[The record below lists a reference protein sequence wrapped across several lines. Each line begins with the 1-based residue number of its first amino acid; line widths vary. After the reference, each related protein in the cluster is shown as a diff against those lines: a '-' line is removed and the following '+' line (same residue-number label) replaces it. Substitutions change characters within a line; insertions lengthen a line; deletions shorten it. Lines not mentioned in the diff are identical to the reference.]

1 MKTIEQVSLKG
12 KRVLIRVDF
21 NLPLDESLIITD
33 DSRMVASLPTIK
45 KVVSDGGM
53 AIIMSHLGR
62 PKGVFEKRFSLK
74 NIVPRLS
81 SLLDAP
87 VCFSNDCVG
96 KSVVDD
102 VRKMKNGDILVLEN
116 LRFHNEEVG
125 GDEVFAKR
133 LASLGDIYVNDAF
146 GVTHRPHASTAIVPR
161 FFPRKKYFGFLLA
174 KEIFSLKKA
183 LNHTKRPFTAII
195 GGAKISG
202 KIDAITSLF
211 NKVDNL
217 IIGGGMAYTFAKALG
232 GNIGKSLVENEK
244 VLLAK
249 NLINLAKKKNVVL
262 LLPSDS
268 LNART
273 LKGCVKTNT
282 SNILSI
288 KKDYM
293 GLDIGK
299 DSIAKFVTIIAN
311 SQTIIWNGPMG
322 VFETEGFEL
331 GTKEIAKAICLAT
344 ANGSFSL
351 VGGGDSVAALKKFNL
366 EKGVSY
372 LSTGGGAM
380 LEYLE
385 GKKLPG
391 IAALMD

>member
-21 NLPLDESLIITD
+21 NLPLDESLTITD

-81 SLLDAP
+81 SLLDTP
-87 VCFSNDCVG
+87 VCFNNDCVG
-96 KSVVDD
+96 ESVVDD

-125 GDEVFAKR
+125 GDVVFAKR

-146 GVTHRPHASTAIVPR
+146 GVTHRAHASTAIVPR

-174 KEIFSLKKA
+174 KEVFSLKKA

-273 LKGCVKTNT
+273 LKGFAKTNT

-351 VGGGDSVAALKKFNL
+351 VGGGDSIAALKKFNL